1 MFRLLR
7 SLLTPNSS
15 FLIRV
20 KGEPNMDE
28 ELLSRQPPQSLEAEQ
43 AVLGSILIDSRCVAD
58 VIGIVK
64 PDDFFLPQNREIYE
78 TVYTMFNFSE
88 TIDPVTVLDKMRA
101 LGNYHD
107 NSRDYVMQLMEI
119 TPTAA
124 NAVRYANIV
133 REKAMLRRL
142 AGAATDIS
150 KLVDEQVGTP
160 TEILE
165 AAERKIY
172 ALRKGES
179 RDSLE
184 HVATIMLKVF
194 ERLNELAM
202 SDSAIPGLSTG
213 LRDLDV
219 KINGLNKSDL
229 LLIAARPA
237 MGKSSL
243 ALNIGVNVAK
253 KYKKTVAVFNLEMSR
268 EQLAMRLL
276 SGEAF
281 VDSAKMQ
288 TGKLE
293 DEEWTKLTMAATA
306 LSQTDIRIDD
316 NPSITVAEMNA
327 MLRRV
332 EDLGL
337 VIIDYLQLMTGSG
350 YGKQSD
356 NRVQIV
362 GDISRSLKIM
372 AKELNVPVIC
382 LSQLSRAVES
392 RQDKRPMMS
401 DLRESGAIEQ
411 DADVIMFIYRD
422 DYYNENSEEKNVA
435 ECIVSK
441 NRHGETGTVKLQ
453 WLPQFTTF
461 ADREW
466 KHA

>member
-1 MFRLLR
+1 
-7 SLLTPNSS
+7 
-15 FLIRV
+15 
-20 KGEPNMDE
+20 MDE
-28 ELLSRQPPQSLEAEQ
+28 ELMNRQPPQSLEAEQ

-58 VIGIVK
+58 VIGLVR
-64 PDDFFLPQNREIYE
+64 PEDFYLPQNREIYE
-78 TVYTMFNFSE
+78 TIYTMFNFSQ
-88 TIDPVTVLDKMRA
+88 TIDPVTVLDKMRE

-107 NSRDYVMQLMEI
+107 NSRDYILQLMEI

-124 NAVRYANIV
+124 NAVKYANIV
-133 REKAMLRRL
+133 RDKAMLRGL
-142 AGAATDIS
+142 AQAASDITEI
-150 KLVDEQVGTP
+150 VYDQVGTP
-160 TEILE
+160 SEMLE
-165 AAERKIY
+165 AAEKKIY
-172 ALRKGES
+172 ALRKGE
-179 RDSLE
+179 RGESLE
-184 HVATIMLKVF
+184 HIGTVLHKVF
-194 ERLNELAM
+194 DRLTELAQ

-213 LRDLDV
+213 LKDLDV

-229 LLIAARPA
+229 VLIAARPA

-276 SGEAF
+276 SGESF

-288 TGKLE
+288 TGKLT
-293 DEEWTKLTMAATA
+293 DEEWGKLAMASAA

-316 NPSITVAEMNA
+316 NPSVTVAEMNA
-327 MLRRV
+327 KLRRV

-350 YGKQSD
+350 YGRQSD

-453 WLPQFTTF
+453 WLPQYTTF

-466 KHA
+466 KHGE